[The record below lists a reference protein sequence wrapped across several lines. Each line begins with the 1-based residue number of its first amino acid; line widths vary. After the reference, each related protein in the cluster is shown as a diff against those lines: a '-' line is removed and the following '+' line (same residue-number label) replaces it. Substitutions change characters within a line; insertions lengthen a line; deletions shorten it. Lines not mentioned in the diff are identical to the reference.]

1 MDDVYLINSATRKF
15 ISCFATTQV
24 SLQSLS
30 WIFSITTQKMKF
42 NIKDFADLETADLV
56 PITEEILNGK
66 LHFFCAVYA
75 PLIHLVSVLRL
86 NPPLRIPRW
95 KSGLWNHSPLKKSS
109 NFLLIQCILH
119 NLVHPSGN
127 TE

>member
-30 WIFSITTQKMKF
+30 WIFSITAQKMKF

-56 PITEEILNGK
+56 PITEETLNGK
-66 LHFFCAVYA
+66 LHFFV
-75 PLIHLVSVLRL
+75 
-86 NPPLRIPRW
+86 
-95 KSGLWNHSPLKKSS
+95 
-109 NFLLIQCILH
+109 QCMR
-119 NLVHPSGN
+119 P
-127 TE
+127 